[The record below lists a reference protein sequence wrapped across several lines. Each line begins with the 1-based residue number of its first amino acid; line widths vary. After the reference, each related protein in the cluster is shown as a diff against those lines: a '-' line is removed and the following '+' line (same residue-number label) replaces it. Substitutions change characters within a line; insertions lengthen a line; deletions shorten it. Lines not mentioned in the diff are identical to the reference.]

1 VARTRGLSEAE
12 IQARWDRV
20 VELTFRGVSAAE
32 IAHQLGITE
41 RTVFRIRRQRMV
53 ARCTPLRFT
62 DDEIASAE
70 QMLADGASIAE
81 VARSLG
87 RSPNTVNKRFRGRGW
102 SKVQCA
108 EFGALR
114 WKALRLLGPEI

>member
-1 VARTRGLSEAE
+1 VARTSGTSREQVAAREA
-12 IQARWDRV
+12 RV
-20 VELTFRGVSAAE
+20 VELTFRGLSAAD

-41 RTVFRIRRQRMV
+41 RTVFRIRRRRMV

-62 DDEIASAE
+62 DDEIATAE

-87 RSPNTVNKRFRGRGW
+87 RRPATVNKRFRGRGW

-114 WKALRLLGPEI
+114 WKALRLLGPDI